1 MTAMLATAQELT
13 NDDLLHRLTHAHD
26 EMTRQKA
33 EFLLSLAEFDAR
45 GLARGAGAPS
55 TLRWLGRTFRL
66 ADKTAYEYLRIGK
79 GVVKFP
85 VVAAAFRDAELT
97 YSQVRL
103 LLRHLTIANELELL
117 SLALSLSYSE
127 LELALAGRS
136 QGDGGPDPERD
147 SFRIWIDKKTG
158 RYRFAGDLSP
168 EMGAAFAAALKTGEL
183 ANLRDLADIDDDLLA
198 DDDALGDLL
207 DEADAPE
214 EVEDPGGTPAVTR
227 FGPPLHSSLLSGLF
241 GMINLAR
248 CARTSTRRAPG
259 AQVHVMLTE
268 DGHAF
273 MPSNPAAPADALISA
288 LINGEFRGHLLD
300 AKGVTMKMGR
310 ARRLISHGQE
320 TALLARWLF
329 QCAMPGCNHTRF
341 LEFHH
346 LQEFSRGG
354 PTDPHNLVPLCSAC
368 HSLVTHGLATI
379 AFDPM
384 NPTDLRFSFRD
395 GSVYVSKNRGLPVRE
410 ATTESTLDRH
420 KQPCPAGSTLNW
432 DEEPMISFDDDP
444 EENSAAAEKL

>member
-1 MTAMLATAQELT
+1 MTALLATAQELT
-13 NDDLLHRLTHAHD
+13 DHDLLHRLTRAHD
-26 EMTRQKA
+26 DMTRHKA

-45 GLARGAGAPS
+45 QLARDAGAPS
-55 TLRWLGRTFRL
+55 TLRWLARTCRL

-79 GVVKFP
+79 GVAKFP
-85 VVAAAFRDAELT
+85 VITAAFRDAELT

-103 LLRHLTIANELELL
+103 LLRHLTVANELELL

-136 QGDGGPDPERD
+136 QGDGGPDTERD

-183 ANLRDLADIDDDLLA
+183 ANLRDLAEIDEELLA

-207 DEADAPE
+207 DEADAPKEAE
-214 EVEDPGGTPAVTR
+214 EPGDTPAVTR
-227 FGPPLHSSLLSGLF
+227 FGPPLNSNLLSGLF

-259 AQVHVMLTE
+259 AQVHVMFTE

-273 MPSNPAAPADALISA
+273 MPSNPGAPADALVSA
-288 LINGEFRGHLLD
+288 LLNGELRGHLLD

-354 PTDPHNLVPLCSAC
+354 ATDPENLVPLCSAC

-384 NPTDLRFSFRD
+384 NPASLRFSFRD
-395 GSVYVSKNRGLPVRE
+395 GSVYVSKNRGLPVRD
-410 ATTESTLDRH
+410 AVTE
-420 KQPCPAGSTLNW
+420 PAFGRRQRPHRAGPTLNW
-432 DEEPMISFDDDP
+432 DDEPMISFDDEP